1 MKKEFI
7 MKSIFFII
15 ISLFFLNPAF
25 SQNKHND
32 VIYPVSENDSITDC
46 HIIKIKGWN
55 TIIFEKDD
63 FQDTVLAIAAVKNG
77 RFIDFRT
84 RNEIKNNAYPEIFSV
99 TDEKNVYKGE
109 KYYRLQYQQ
118 AKKQKNGGATLT
130 LIGLFTGITSYV
142 IIDNNNKKYKPTGS
156 IVNAAFIGGAVL
168 FNVGVPIWISG
179 GIKEKRS
186 EEAMLYHQRKDLSV
200 NLGITN
206 NGVGIVFGF

>member
-15 ISLFFLNPAF
+15 ISLFLLNPAF

-32 VIYPVSENDSITDC
+32 VIYPVSGNDSITDC

-77 RFIDFRT
+77 KFIDFRT
-84 RNEIKNNAYPEIFSV
+84 RKEIKNNAYPEIFSF
-99 TDEKNVYKGE
+99 TNEKDVYKGE
-109 KYYRLQYQQ
+109 EYYRLQYRQ
-118 AKKQKNGGATLT
+118 AKKQKKGGATLT

-142 IIDNNNKKYKPTGS
+142 IINNNNKKYKPTRSFVTATYIGS
-156 IVNAAFIGGAVL
+156 AVL
-168 FNVGVPIWISG
+168 FNIGVPIWISG
-179 GIKEKRS
+179 GINEKRS
-186 EEAMLYHQRKDLSV
+186 EKAMLYHQRKDISV

-206 NGVGIVFGF
+206 NGIGIALGF